1 MTEAAASN
9 PILSK
14 GQAGDDPYSIP
25 LDKIDVSNSEPFL
38 TDTLW
43 GYFERLRNNA
53 CEEILKLFRNV
64 DVARE
69 PERVRSNFV
78 KGYTH
83 LPVRV
88 QPW

>member
-14 GQAGDDPYSIP
+14 AQAGAGPSSIP
-25 LDKIDVSNSEPFL
+25 LDKIDVSDSELFL
-38 TDTLW
+38 TNTLW
-43 GYFERLRNNA
+43 GYFERLRNA
-53 CEEILKLFRNV
+53 WEEILKLFRNV
-64 DVARE
+64 DVAGE
-69 PERVRSNFV
+69 PERVRSNFG